1 MKAWYDE
8 LDKKVNAIQAINTTD
23 LDKKKSWLQDKYWR
37 YLKKNTQ
44 PQ

>member
-23 LDKKKSWLQDKYWR
+23 LDKKKADYKT
-37 YLKKNTQ
+37 NIEDI
-44 PQ
+44 